1 MSIEYFLKN
10 YDVGCRTML
19 MNEQTKLDKNHYRI
33 FALSWAGWVF
43 DFYDLVLFTFLIS
56 QLQADLNFSAEM
68 LALCL
73 GISLFATGLGGIIFG
88 ALGDQ
93 YGRKKVLQWTIL
105 IYSIGTLLCAFSWSF
120 YSLVIFR
127 FITGLG
133 VGGEWATGQIYINE
147 TFPDN
152 LRAKFGAFMQSG
164 APIGVILAS
173 IVGGIIS
180 PIVGWRITFLVSII
194 PAITVI
200 LIRRYLK
207 ESDVWLQNKDQ
218 YVNKNIFQEFKE
230 LISKEH
236 RKLFIISLILCI
248 FGMSAYWYT
257 YSWLPTYLSQERG
270 LAAIGSTIGI
280 IIIQCG
286 DFTGYTTFGYVAEK
300 LGRRPAFT
308 IYSFIMGISIAMIT
322 LCWNQ
327 IDAIPDLI
335 FVFMFLTGFGTG
347 FFGGFG
353 ALFSEL
359 FPTKIRN
366 TAVGTVFN
374 LARGIQFLT
383 PVTITLVATYFDLS
397 YGIAIAAIFALLVG
411 VWIWIFPETKGTA
424 INELD

>member
-1 MSIEYFLKN
+1 
-10 YDVGCRTML
+10 ML
-19 MNEQTKLDKNHYRI
+19 RNIPVCHRFGRD
-33 FALSWAGWVF
+33 
-43 DFYDLVLFTFLIS
+43 
-56 QLQADLNFSAEM
+56 NFWS
-68 LALCL
+68 
-73 GISLFATGLGGIIFG
+73 
-88 ALGDQ
+88 LGDQ

-105 IYSIGTLLCAFSWSF
+105 VYSIGTLLSAFSWSF
-120 YSLVIFR
+120 YSLIIFR

-164 APIGVILAS
+164 APVGVILAS
-173 IVGGIIS
+173 IVGGIVTPVI
-180 PIVGWRITFLVSII
+180 GWRMTFLISII
-194 PAITVI
+194 PALTVI
-200 LIRRYLK
+200 FIRRYLK
-207 ESDVWLQNKDQ
+207 ESDVWLENKDK

-230 LISKEH
+230 LISQEH
-236 RKLFIISLILCI
+236 RKIFLISLILCI

-257 YSWLPTYLSQERG
+257 YSWLPTYLAKERG
-270 LAAIGSTIGI
+270 LAAIGTTIGI
-280 IIIQCG
+280 IVIQSG
-286 DFTGYTTFGYVAEK
+286 DFLGYTSFGYVAER

-322 LCWNQ
+322 ICWNQ
-327 IDAIPDLI
+327 IDKVPDLI

-366 TAVGTVFN
+366 TGVGTVFN
-374 LARGIQFLT
+374 LARGIQFIT
-383 PVTITLVATYFDLS
+383 PLTITFVAAYFDLS
-397 YGIAIAAIFALLVG
+397 YGIAIAAIFAILVG
-411 VWIWIFPETKGTA
+411 IWIWVFPETKGTV

>member
-1 MSIEYFLKN
+1 
-10 YDVGCRTML
+10 

-56 QLQADLNFSAEM
+56 QLQSSLNFSAEM

-88 ALGDQ
+88 ALGDK
-93 YGRKKVLQWTIL
+93 YGRKKVLQWTI
-105 IYSIGTLLCAFSWSF
+105 IVYSIGTLLCAFSWSF

-147 TFPDN
+147 TFPDK

-164 APIGVILAS
+164 APVGVILAS

-180 PIVGWRITFLVSII
+180 PIIGWRMTFLVSII
-194 PAITVI
+194 PALTVI

-207 ESDVWLQNKDQ
+207 ESDVWIQNKDQ
-218 YVNKNIFQEFKE
+218 YVNKNIFQEFKQ
-230 LISKEH
+230 LITKEH
-236 RKLFIISLILCI
+236 RKIFLISLILCI

-308 IYSFIMGISIAMIT
+308 IYSFIMGISISMIT

-335 FVFMFLTGFGTG
+335 FVFMFLTGFVTG

-411 VWIWIFPETKGTA
+411 IWIWVFPETKGTV

>member
-1 MSIEYFLKN
+1 
-10 YDVGCRTML
+10 ML
-19 MNEQTKLDKNHYRI
+19 MNEETKLNKDHYRI

-43 DFYDLVLFTFLIS
+43 DFYDLVLFTFLVS
-56 QLQADLNFSAEM
+56 QLQTSLHFSAEM
-68 LALCL
+68 LSLCL

-88 ALGDQ
+88 ALGDK
-93 YGRKKVLQWTIL
+93 YGRKKVLEWTI
-105 IYSIGTLLCAFSWSF
+105 IVYSIGTLLCAFSWSF

-133 VGGEWATGQIYINE
+133 VGGEWATGQIYISE

-164 APIGVILAS
+164 APVGVILAS
-173 IVGGIIS
+173 IVGGVVTPLI
-180 PIVGWRITFLVSII
+180 GWRMTFLVSII
-194 PAITVI
+194 PALTVI
-200 LIRRYLK
+200 IIRRYLK
-207 ESDVWLQNKDQ
+207 ESDVWIQNRDQ
-218 YVNKNIFQEFKE
+218 YVNKNILQEFKQLVSKE
-230 LISKEH
+230 YRKIFLIS
-236 RKLFIISLILCI
+236 LVLCI

-257 YSWLPTYLSQERG
+257 YSWLPTYLEQERG
-270 LAAIGSTIGI
+270 LAVLGTTIGI
-280 IIIQCG
+280 IIIQSG
-286 DFTGYTTFGYVAEK
+286 DFIGYTTFGFVAEK

-308 IYSFIMGISIAMIT
+308 IYSFIMAISISMIT

-327 IDAIPDLI
+327 INAVPDLI

-366 TAVGTVFN
+366 TGVGTVFN
-374 LARGIQFLT
+374 LARGAQFIT
-383 PVTITLVATYFDLS
+383 PVIITLVATYFDLS

-411 VWIWIFPETKGTA
+411 IWIWAFPETKGTK
-424 INELD
+424 INDLDNI

>member
-1 MSIEYFLKN
+1 
-10 YDVGCRTML
+10 

-56 QLQADLNFSAEM
+56 QLQSSLNFSAEM

-88 ALGDQ
+88 ALGDK
-93 YGRKKVLQWTIL
+93 YGRKKVLQWTI
-105 IYSIGTLLCAFSWSF
+105 IVYSIGTLLCAFSWSF

-147 TFPDN
+147 TFPDK

-164 APIGVILAS
+164 APVGVILAS

-180 PIVGWRITFLVSII
+180 PIIGWRMTFLVSII
-194 PAITVI
+194 PALTVI

-207 ESDVWLQNKDQ
+207 ESDVWIQNKDQ
-218 YVNKNIFQEFKE
+218 YVNKNIFQEFKQ
-230 LISKEH
+230 LITKEH
-236 RKLFIISLILCI
+236 RKIFLISLILCI

-308 IYSFIMGISIAMIT
+308 IYSFIMGISISMIT

-327 IDAIPDLI
+327 IDALPDLI
-335 FVFMFLTGFGTG
+335 FVFMFLTGFVTG

-411 VWIWIFPETKGTA
+411 IWIWVFPETKGTV